1 MRKEKIPDFFTADM
15 WKKYVS
21 IWFLPLLL
29 FLLAMY
35 ITAFTKESLVLIIFS
50 MSFMMY
56 PFVSI
61 PMSFTLKYV
70 EFLTMSFYFAVITLI
85 QFYLTYIWKEL
96 RSNEINFSN
105 NIGKTLTVS
114 NTFGKR
120 YDQCGCDGTDSK
132 CLVDITDN
140 KTNIINYT
148 NYVTSSDTVPYFM
161 IGFAIA
167 QITH

>member
-1 MRKEKIPDFFTADM
+1 MRKEKIPDLFTVDM

-35 ITAFTKESLVLIIFS
+35 ITAFTKESLVFIIFS
-50 MSFMMY
+50 MAFLMH
-56 PFVSI
+56 PVVSI
-61 PMSFTLKYV
+61 PMSFSLKYV
-70 EFLTMSFYFAVITLI
+70 ECLTMSFYFAVITLT
-85 QFYLTYIWKEL
+85 QFYLTYTWKIS